1 MAYIILLVAFLA
13 SMLTLFSGFGL
24 GTLLTPVFGL
34 FFPLQVAVAMTG
46 VVHLSNNLFKMSLLH
61 RNVSRALLW
70 RFGLPSI
77 AGGIAGALI
86 LNRLGNV
93 PALYEWDWHGQTRQ
107 VTVLKLC
114 IAVLMIFFAFMEIV
128 PALKKVNFAGRY
140 LTTGGLLSGFFGG
153 LSGHQGALRSAF
165 LVNTGLSKEQFV
177 ATGTAIA
184 CLVDLTRLPIYLQ
197 GFAAQRLLDQWPLL
211 LMTTASAFA
220 GAWLGARYLQKITLN
235 AVQRLTAVMIIII
248 SILLAAGMI

>member
-1 MAYIILLVAFLA
+1 MTWIILIVAFLA

-24 GTLLTPVFGL
+24 GTLLTPVFGV

-61 RNVSRALLW
+61 RNVSREMLW
-70 RFGLPSI
+70 RFGAPSVV
-77 AGGIAGALI
+77 GGLVGALL
-86 LNRLGNV
+86 LNQLGKL
-93 PALYEWDWHGQTRQ
+93 PALYVWEWDGHIRQ
-107 VTVLKLC
+107 VTLLKLC
-114 IAVLMIFFAFMEIV
+114 IAALMIFFAFMEIV

-165 LVNTGLSKEQFV
+165 LVNTGLTKEQFV

-184 CLVDLTRLPIYLQ
+184 CLVDLTRLPIYIQ
-197 GFAAQRLLDQWPLL
+197 GFAAQNLLDQWPLL
-211 LMTTASAFA
+211 LMTTAAAFA
-220 GAWLGARYLQKITLN
+220 GAWLGTRYLKKITLET
-235 AVQRLTAVMIIII
+235 VQRITAVMIIII
-248 SILLAAGMI
+248 SVLLAAGVI